1 MAKKKSLPSLFGM
14 DNRTDDLFHNLQN
27 EVDRVFG
34 QFRSGWPNALTD
46 SSVAGS
52 GNGMLVPRVNVSE
65 ADDAFEVEVELPGF
79 ESKDIEVTTQQ
90 RSLVIEAHK
99 KAEKEEKKKNY
110 HLVERSSGHYRRVI
124 PLGFEADA
132 DAVKAK
138 SKDGLLTVTVP
149 KPVEAKKS
157 VKRIQVES
165 A

>member
-1 MAKKKSLPSLFGM
+1 MAKKKHLPSRFG
-14 DNRTDDLFHNLQN
+14 TDIRADDIFHNLQN

-34 QFRSGWPNALTD
+34 QFRSGWPNVLTH

-52 GNGMLVPRVNVSE
+52 GMLVPRVNVSE
-65 ADDAFEVEVELPGF
+65 TDDAFEVEVELPGF

-90 RSLVIEAHK
+90 RSLVIEAHRK
-99 KAEKEEKKKNY
+99 DEKEEKKKDY

-138 SKDGLLTVTVP
+138 SKDGVLTVTVP
-149 KPVEAKKS
+149 KPAEVKKS
-157 VKRIQVES
+157 VKRISVES